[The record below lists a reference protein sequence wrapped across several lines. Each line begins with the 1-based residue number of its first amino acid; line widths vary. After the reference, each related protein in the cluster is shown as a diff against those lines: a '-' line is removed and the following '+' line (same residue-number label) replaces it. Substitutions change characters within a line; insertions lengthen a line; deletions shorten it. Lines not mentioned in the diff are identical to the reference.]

1 MARPVEKVEENR
13 GSEHASDVAEAIRAA
28 TRSEV
33 RGALEGLISGYHPID
48 IAWAMGELTA
58 EERARVFE
66 LLDSDAS
73 GVVLEEVDDRI
84 TADLAE
90 STDECELAEIIDA
103 MPPDSGADAM
113 NVLPEDVKH
122 RILNRIPPDEA
133 QELAALLDYSEESAG
148 GLMTTEILVS
158 PPDITA
164 KGILQHIRRTNVS
177 PEAVFRV
184 YVVDDDR
191 TLLGAVDLVDIIN
204 ARDDHPLSKIMNRD
218 PVRVHHDTDQE
229 EVVRQVDKYD
239 LTSIP
244 VVDDAD
250 HLLGAVTVDD
260 VIDALQREAT
270 EDVGFM
276 AGSTI
281 DDLQSRSPWVAARS
295 RIPWLL
301 LSLLTGMLSVVVV
314 QAFEGTLEE
323 AVMLAAFIPIVL
335 AMASNAGLQS
345 SMVTVRALALGFMD
359 ARGAGRMLWR
369 QVPASVLVAIP
380 CGLVAWGAGAV
391 TMDEPQFGVI
401 VGVGMFFAMSIGGTL
416 GSAVPLAFN
425 RFGVDPAIASGPLFT
440 TLNDAIA
447 LLVYFGTAVALMQ
460 FLA

>member
-1 MARPVEKVEENR
+1 VRASEDLNK
-13 GSEHASDVAEAIRAA
+13 GHGGEHASDVAEAIRAA
-28 TRSEV
+28 ARSEV

-48 IAWAMGELTA
+48 IAWAMGQLTA
-58 EERARVFE
+58 DERARVFE
-66 LLDSDAS
+66 VLDSDAS
-73 GVVLEEVDDRI
+73 GIVLAEVDDRI

-90 STDECELAEIIDA
+90 STDERELAKIIDS

-113 NVLPEDVKH
+113 NALPDDVKH
-122 RILNRIPPDEA
+122 RILNRIPPKEA
-133 QELAALLDYSEESAG
+133 EELAGLLDYSEESAG

-164 KGILQHIRRTNVS
+164 QGILQHIRRTNVS
-177 PEAVFRV
+177 PESVFRV
-184 YVVDDDR
+184 FVVDDDR
-191 TLLGAVDLVDIIN
+191 KLLGAADLVDIIN
-204 ARDDHPLSKIMNRD
+204 ARDDQPLNKIMDAD
-218 PVRVHHDTDQE
+218 PVRVHHETDQE

-244 VVDDAD
+244 VIDEGGQ
-250 HLLGAVTVDD
+250 LLGAVTVDD

-276 AGSTI
+276 AGSNI

-301 LSLLTGMLSVVVV
+301 LSLLTGMLSVIVV

-345 SMVTVRALALGFMD
+345 SMVTVRALALGFTD
-359 ARGAGRMLWR
+359 SRGAARMLWR

-380 CGLVAWGAGAV
+380 CGLVAWGAGAIA
-391 TMDEPQFGVI
+391 MDEPQFGII

-447 LLVYFGTAVALMQ
+447 LLVYFGTAVALMR
-460 FLA
+460 FLV

>member
-1 MARPVEKVEENR
+1 MRPIDSPTQNR
-13 GSEHASDVAEAIRAA
+13 GSKHASDVAEAIRAA

-33 RGALEGLISGYHPID
+33 RGALEGLISGFHPID
-48 IAWAMGELTA
+48 IAYAMGELSS

-90 STDECELAEIIDA
+90 STDERELAEIIDA

-122 RILNRIPPDEA
+122 RILNRIPPGEA
-133 QELAALLDYSEESAG
+133 EELAGLLNYSEESAG
-148 GLMTTEILVS
+148 GLMTTEVIVS
-158 PPDITA
+158 PPDVTA
-164 KGILQHIRRTNVS
+164 RGILQHIRRANVS
-177 PEAVFRV
+177 PESVFRV
-184 YVVDDDR
+184 FVVDQDR
-191 TLLGAVDLVDIIN
+191 KLLGACDLVDIIN
-204 ARDDHPLSKIMNRD
+204 ARDDQPLNKIMDPD

-229 EVVRQVDKYD
+229 EVVRRVDKYD

-244 VVDDAD
+244 VVDDNER
-250 HLLGAVTVDD
+250 LLGAVTVDD

-276 AGSTI
+276 AGATI

-301 LSLLTGMLSVVVV
+301 LSLLTGMLSVMVVR
-314 QAFEGTLEE
+314 AFEGTLAE
-323 AVMLAAFIPIVL
+323 AVMLAAFMPIVL

-345 SMVTVRALALGFMD
+345 SMVTVRALALGVTD
-359 ARGAGRMLWR
+359 TRGAGRTLWR
-369 QVPASVLVAIP
+369 QVPASILVAVP
-380 CGLVAWGAGAV
+380 CGLIAWLAGV
-391 TMDEPQFGVI
+391 LVMGEPGYGLI

-416 GSAVPLAFN
+416 GSAIPLAFN

-440 TLNDAIA
+440 TLNDAIS
-447 LLVYFGTAVALMQ
+447 LLVYFGTAVALMR
-460 FLA
+460 FFV

>member
-1 MARPVEKVEENR
+1 MRPADKLTEHR

-48 IAWAMGELTA
+48 IAYAMGELTT
-58 EERARVFE
+58 EERSQVFE

-84 TADLAE
+84 TAHLAV
-90 STDECELAEIIDA
+90 STDEQELAEIIDA

-122 RILNRIPPDEA
+122 RILNRIPPREA
-133 QELAALLDYSEESAG
+133 EELAALLDYADESAG
-148 GLMTTEILVS
+148 GLMTTEILVA
-158 PPDITA
+158 PPDVTA
-164 KGILQHIRRTNVS
+164 TGVLQHIRRTNVS

-184 YVVDDDR
+184 FVVDDDR
-191 TLLGAVDLVDIIN
+191 TLLGAGELVDIIN
-204 ARDDHPLSKIMNRD
+204 ARDDQPLNKIMDPD

-244 VVDDAD
+244 VVDDGD
-250 HLLGAVTVDD
+250 RLLGAVTVDD

-276 AGSTI
+276 AGANI
-281 DDLQSRSPWVAARS
+281 EDLQNRSPWVAARN

-301 LSLLTGMLSVVVV
+301 LSLLIGMLSVIVV
-314 QAFEGTLEE
+314 QAFEGTLEQ

-345 SMVTVRALALGFMD
+345 SMVTVRALALGFTD
-359 ARGAGRMLWR
+359 HRGAGRMLWR

-380 CGLVAWGAGAV
+380 CGLVAWLAGAL
-391 TMDEPQFGVI
+391 TLDQPQFGVI
-401 VGVGMFFAMSIGGTL
+401 VGLGMFLAMSIGGTL
-416 GSAVPLAFN
+416 GSAIPLAFN
-425 RFGVDPAIASGPLFT
+425 RLGVDPAIASGPLFT

-447 LLVYFGTAVALMQ
+447 LLVYFGTAVTLME
-460 FLA
+460 FLV